1 MKRQTPGILLKVG
14 VGMIVAAGVAFLAS
28 LQFEAGWLPWLAVV
42 LLLNGLADITAGRWM
57 KRRQPAAS

>member
-1 MKRQTPGILLKVG
+1 VKRQTPGILLKVG
-14 VGMIVAAGVAFLAS
+14 IGMIVAAGIAFLAS

-42 LLLNGLADITAGRWM
+42 PLLNGLVDIAVGLWM

>member
-1 MKRQTPGILLKVG
+1 LKVG
-14 VGMIVAAGVAFLAS
+14 IGMIVAAGIAFLAS

-42 LLLNGLADITAGRWM
+42 PLLNGLVDIAVGLWM

>member
-1 MKRQTPGILLKVG
+1 MKVG
-14 VGMIVAAGVAFLAS
+14 VGMIVAAGVAFLAA

-42 LLLNGLADITAGRWM
+42 LLLNGLADITAGLWM